1 MKKKTR
7 DRMVYIISI
16 IMLVMFIIGLL
27 PALI

>member
-16 IMLVMFIIGLL
+16 IMLVMFIMGLL